1 MAFTFQLDGVEDLRR
16 QLDAAHEDIKAE
28 FKTEVKASTKRLH
41 DDALERAPVR
51 DGGLRASAQMEFS
64 AGGFYGRVRF
74 KAPHAHLLEYGTVAM
89 SARPFLQPAVASEQP
104 KFMQAAMKILEKAN
118 NGS

>member
-1 MAFTFQLDGVEDLRR
+1 MAFTFQLDGVEDLIK
-16 QLDAAHEDIKAE
+16 QLDAAHEEIQKEFVAE
-28 FKTEVKASTKRLH
+28 VRASTKRLH

-51 DGGLRASAQMEFS
+51 EGGLRASAQIEFS
-64 AGGFYGRVRF
+64 SGGFYGRVRF

-104 KFMQAAMKILEKAN
+104 KFMLAAMKILEKAN
-118 NGS
+118 GS